1 MHSSD
6 RTLIGAH
13 LSGDSE
19 AFETVVRRYG
29 PAVYGFLLNMVKDTH
44 KTEDLFQDTFQ
55 KACQKAGDFRGDK
68 LKSWILAIAANTAI
82 NSFRKEQRNRTVS
95 LRQSSFCEDGR
106 HCSSIENVVC
116 GTEGNPAG
124 IVELEEKRTMVR
136 DALMRL
142 PEKQRA
148 ALVLSYYQKLTYLE
162 IAGAQGCSVGT
173 VKTNIFRALKRL
185 AVLLPDGGE
194 GQI

>member
-1 MHSSD
+1 MHSND
-6 RTLIGAH
+6 RTLIEAH
-13 LSGDSE
+13 LSGSAD
-19 AFETVVRRYG
+19 AFETIVRRYG

-55 KACQKAGDFRGDK
+55 KACQKAGDFRGDN
-68 LKSWILAIAANTAI
+68 LKPWILAIAANTAL

-95 LRQSSFCEDGR
+95 LHQPSFCEDGR
-106 HCSSIENVVC
+106 HCLPIENAVC
-116 GTEGNPAG
+116 GMEGNPAEMA
-124 IVELEEKRTMVR
+124 ELEEKRMIVR

-148 ALVLSYYQKLTYLE
+148 ALVLSYYQKLTYPE
-162 IAGAQGCSVGT
+162 IAETQGCSVGT

-185 AVLLPDGGE
+185 TALLPAAIGGM
-194 GQI
+194 Q